1 MTEPHD
7 KFTPVPPG
15 PPGGVR
21 SLSRRQWALLREA
34 YDLLLIRTGWTR
46 DKHSPASQ
54 ATWSLRKRLLAVIVG
69 GSVVVWAVSL
79 SIMVGVAWGQTNEV
93 FDDGLKAGARLL
105 VDANN
110 GSMPVPGVDRQGPK
124 DYERVPL
131 DYQIVAG
138 GKVIRRTGHAPEHP
152 FVTDFPPGKS
162 HVFQQSF
169 SDGQLWRVYALRNY
183 APAFEVQIAQP
194 YSARLALL
202 TEFSKNLVVPAL
214 VLFVLLALLTWFS
227 VQRLLRPLDD
237 TARAIARKSPT
248 DLTPLNL
255 ASRPA
260 ELMPMVNALNRVF
273 GQLSHAIEA
282 EKRFTADAA
291 HELRTPL
298 AALRMKTQ
306 LLQRQ
311 LPDQRE
317 ALQPLRDDADRC
329 TALIENLLMLARLDH
344 PDSLERRDIDILSTA
359 RTLVTSRAAAAGTK
373 NISVRVEREES
384 EGSHFLCNEELL
396 QIALRNLLDNALTYC
411 PDGSQVLIRLA
422 RRGDLVTIQVA
433 DDGPGV
439 DINARAR
446 LSERFFRVL
455 GSGAAGSGLGL
466 SIAAKV
472 SALHGGS
479 IEFSEG
485 IAGKGLAVTM
495 VLSARR
501 G

>member
-1 MTEPHD
+1 
-7 KFTPVPPG
+7 
-15 PPGGVR
+15 
-21 SLSRRQWALLREA
+21 
-34 YDLLLIRTGWTR
+34 
-46 DKHSPASQ
+46 
-54 ATWSLRKRLLAVIVG
+54 VIVG
-69 GSVVVWAVSL
+69 GSVVLWAVSL
-79 SIMVGVAWGQTNEV
+79 SIMVSVAWGQTNEV

-110 GSMPVPGVDRQGPK
+110 GSIPIPGVDSQGPK

-131 DYQIVAG
+131 DYQIIEG
-138 GKVIRRTGHAPEHP
+138 GTVIRRTGHAPKHP

-162 HVFQQSF
+162 HVFQQIF

-194 YSARLALL
+194 YSARIALL
-202 TEFSKNLVVPAL
+202 KEFSKNLVVPAIA
-214 VLFVLLALLTWFS
+214 LFILLALLTWFS
-227 VQRLLRPLDD
+227 IQRLLRPLDD
-237 TARAIARKSPT
+237 TARAIAQKSPT
-248 DLTPLNL
+248 DLSPLNL

-273 GQLSHAIEA
+273 SQLSHAIEA

-311 LPDQRE
+311 LPDQRD

-344 PDSLERRDIDILSTA
+344 PESLERRDVDVLSMIRALVTA
-359 RTLVTSRAAAAGTK
+359 RTAGAGIK
-373 NISVRVEREES
+373 HIAVRVES
-384 EGSHFLCNEELL
+384 EASHFSCNEELL
-396 QIALRNLLDNALTYC
+396 HIALRNLLDNALTYC
-411 PDGSQVLIRLA
+411 PAGSTILIQLA
-422 RRGDLVTIQVA
+422 SHGGLFTIKIA

-439 DINARAR
+439 DVAARER

-455 GSGAAGSGLGL
+455 GSGATGSGLGL
-466 SIAAKV
+466 SIVARV
-472 SALHGGS
+472 SALHGGTV
-479 IEFSEG
+479 EFGEG
-485 IAGKGLAVTM
+485 IDGKGLGVTM
-495 VLSARR
+495 ILSALSE
-501 G
+501 